1 MALMMKLVDDLWNI
15 GFWSEDCL
23 GTVVETLHSEVI
35 EMTSDAGAETPNLE
49 LVASS
54 GSGV

>member
-1 MALMMKLVDDLWNI
+1 MKLVDDLWNI